1 MTISEIDRETLIR
14 YRIEQAY
21 ESIEEAELSINH
33 NKLKMAV
40 NRIYYGMFYILSALA
55 LKYKFKTSKHQG
67 LIGWFNKNFL
77 KDEKIDRKYGT
88 IVRDAFNNRSDGD
101 YGAFVTFV
109 KEDVLKSFE
118 DMKDFV
124 STIEVY
130 INKPNDNESQR
141 T

>member
-1 MTISEIDRETLIR
+1 MTISKEDRETLIR

-21 ESIEEAELSINH
+21 EAIEDAELSINH

-55 LKYKFKTSKHQG
+55 LKYKFKTSKHQE

-77 KDEKIDRKYGT
+77 KDKKIDRKYGT

-101 YGAFVTFV
+101 YGAFIKFV
-109 KEDVLKSFE
+109 KSDVLKNFE
-118 DMKDFV
+118 DMKDFI
-124 STIEVY
+124 STIEEY
-130 INKPNDNESQR
+130 INRPVPSDEQK
-141 T
+141 